1 MRKQIVYK
9 VKKKLGCIFVESIL
23 LKSSDP
29 TQNVTERS
37 NDMETF
43 IGGTSVGNVEKAGQ
57 RADSVQS
64 IENRKF
70 YESEEEFSL

>member
-1 MRKQIVYK
+1 MLPEIVYK

-43 IGGTSVGNVEKAGQ
+43 IGGTSVGNVELNG
-57 RADSVQS
+57 
-64 IENRKF
+64 I
-70 YESEEEFSL
+70 FSCLRLNQQINLV